1 MLKIS
6 SMIKIGVIGTG
17 DIAQKA
23 YLPII
28 SRKSVELHLFGRNP
42 ETLAQIGSQ
51 YGIRNLYNTLDDIIK
66 AGIKAAF
73 VHTSTSS
80 HEEIVSKLLLAGIH
94 VYVDKPVT
102 YDLFSTEKLFSV
114 AAAKQLHLF
123 VGFNRRYAPA
133 YEKLKALEQPNMIIM
148 QKNRKALPAD
158 VRTFIFDDFIHVVDT
173 LLYLFPYNIET
184 LHVHGRKEKGLL
196 HHVTIQF
203 ISSSGAT
210 AIGIMNRDSGTA
222 EEKVEVFTSVDK
234 WVVTNVADTVI
245 CRDKNEMKLG
255 SNDWE
260 STLYKR
266 GFEQIIDEFLD
277 IVNGS
282 SQRQD
287 PDVLVTHSICEE
299 IVSRL
304 TTLVQPSAERFPP

>member
-1 MLKIS
+1 MLTIS

-28 SRKSVELHLFGRNP
+28 SRKAIELHLFGRNQ
-42 ETLAQIGSQ
+42 EKLAEVGAQ
-51 YGIRNLYNTLDDIIK
+51 YGIENLHSNLDDVIN

-73 VHTSTSS
+73 VHTTTNS

-102 YDLFSTEKLFSV
+102 YDLFSTEKLFGV

-133 YEKLKALEQPNMIIM
+133 YEKLKALQQPNMIIM

-158 VRTFIFDDFIHVVDT
+158 IRTFIFDDFIHVVDT

-210 AIGIMNRDSGTA
+210 AIGIMNRDSGTV
-222 EEKVEVFTSVDK
+222 EERVEVFTSVDK
-234 WVVTNVADTVI
+234 WVVTNVTETVI

-255 SNDWE
+255 SDDWE

-266 GFEQIIDEFLD
+266 GFEQIIDEFLTM
-277 IVNGS
+277 VNGS

-287 PDVLVTHSICEE
+287 PDPLITHSICEE
-299 IVSRL
+299 IV
-304 TTLVQPSAERFPP
+304 TTLVSAFG